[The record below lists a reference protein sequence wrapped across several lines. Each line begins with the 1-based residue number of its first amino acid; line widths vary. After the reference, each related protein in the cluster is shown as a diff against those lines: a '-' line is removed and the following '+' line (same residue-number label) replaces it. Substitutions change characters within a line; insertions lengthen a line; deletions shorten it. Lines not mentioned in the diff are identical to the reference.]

1 MNRQRVAHINNNPYD
16 NDWWRMNPDSSY
28 EIYMTSVME
37 GQWCI
42 VSKNK
47 IKQDK
52 TKENVKRSN
61 YFKREAHIIKRWRL
75 HDTILSAVA
84 NLDSTDSILQTM
96 LPLYSEILKE
106 AFIHMCGNIIDFTN
120 PKKQTVALDIER
132 IWGKDIIKVVA
143 RKIAY
148 LRGGLRME
156 QGSYSSWGSHNHWW
170 GTY

>member
-1 MNRQRVAHINNNPYD
+1 M
-16 NDWWRMNPDSSY
+16 
-28 EIYMTSVME
+28 
-37 GQWCI
+37 
-42 VSKNK
+42 SKNK

-156 QGSYSSWGSHNHWW
+156 QGSYSS
-170 GTY
+170 